1 MKIGHFFSAP
11 FAVGFALFH
20 SFPAQAADPSGLAP
34 GSLAPGLAASK
45 PASSGST
52 DVATST
58 FEAAQKADATAKD
71 ATESKISGG
80 GLFTAGNTQSTSI
93 TSGATFRMRRGNNQ
107 LTSAAAANYAEARAP
122 GETATRKTVENFQA
136 KSRYDRFLTKV
147 VTVFGAASLRSDRFQ
162 GLDLRLNLDPGF
174 AFYAVD
180 AKTTQLWSEIG
191 YDYQH
196 DIRNDAALDAARV
209 TNPTLSKTED
219 RHSGRLF
226 VGYNDS
232 FNKNVSLSTGIEFL
246 QAFVHTQN
254 RRINWDISLSS
265 AIAGRLSV
273 ANTFSLRYDHNPLPG
288 IKTTDAIESVSLVYT
303 LM

>member
-1 MKIGHFFSAP
+1 MKNGRSIGVALSAGI
-11 FAVGFALFH
+11 ATVGICSVSRAE
-20 SFPAQAADPSGLAP
+20 ADDLAKGLTSA
-34 GSLAPGLAASK
+34 K
-45 PASSGST
+45 PATSGTT

-58 FEAAQKADATAKD
+58 FEAAQKADAKAKD
-71 ATESKISGG
+71 TTEAKVSGG
-80 GLFTAGNTQSTSI
+80 GLFTAGNAQSTSI
-93 TSGATFRMRRGNNQ
+93 TSGATFRLRREENQ
-107 LTSAAAANYAEARAP
+107 LSAAAAANYATARPA
-122 GETATRKTVENFQA
+122 GEPATHKTVENFQG
-136 KSRYDRFLTKV
+136 KSRYDRFLTPV
-147 VTVFGAASLRSDRFQ
+147 VVAFGAVSLRSDRFQ

-180 AKTTQLWSEIG
+180 TKTTQLWTEIG

-196 DIRNDAALDAARV
+196 DIRNQTALDAARL
-209 TNPTLSKTED
+209 TDPTLPKTED

-226 VGYNDS
+226 FGYSDS
-232 FNKNVSLSTGIEFL
+232 FNKNVSLSTGLELL
-246 QAFVHTQN
+246 QALAHTEN

-265 AIAGRLSV
+265 AIAGKLSV